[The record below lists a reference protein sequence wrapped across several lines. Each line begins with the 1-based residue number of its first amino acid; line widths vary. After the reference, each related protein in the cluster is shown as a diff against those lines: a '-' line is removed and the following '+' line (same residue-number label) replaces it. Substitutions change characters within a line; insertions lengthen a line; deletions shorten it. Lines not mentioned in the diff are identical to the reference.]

1 MRPHRSRRAIGPLL
15 ASGAALGLILSVAS
29 SGAQPPAGGGGGS
42 VRVAALKGEIDAF
55 FDREIGSHLA
65 QVPPEGPLPDRVHGA
80 LTTGQFSWA
89 TFVRAL
95 AAYAE
100 TRQTRMVAGR
110 DVVPLIA
117 RVGVSESRS
126 GSKAF
131 AQLYAALALRHFG
144 ADLSRNAI
152 WQSLSDADRAAW
164 RSLLDP
170 ARFYDPKTRRV
181 IDLPENY
188 LGVASRV
195 ATLAS
200 QMGVLEDRAFVD
212 ALLDRAAEPFT
223 RGALYADD
231 AGGSG
236 RYDRYSNEYA
246 RYVYEAAET
255 AGRPDL
261 LAALGPS
268 LRAQMRLWWDLV
280 APDGYGYPWGRSL
293 GVVSYLDTLEIVAFL
308 AKHAAFRPAPLAD
321 LASEYRLAWLWLR
334 ADYRPDTHLLSVF
347 APGRGNYSYIS
358 REREW
363 QQTAGFFGKAL
374 MAQDTLMRVLAAES
388 VGEIPEAPRLPPVAR
403 FEFFRR
409 GERPAGVWLVRQGA
423 LRFALPI
430 TSGPRPGVADY
441 LPSPHGLPGFAAP
454 VEQVM
459 PAGASFY
466 EMPDGQVLVA
476 TDGADEIAAAPD
488 GRSLRATWRRLALA
502 GGKTGAWIEPGFEVA
517 VSWRI
522 EGSTLTRSETLSA
535 SREVTIRRLW
545 WSLPSTAT
553 ERQSAPE
560 IPTALRLLG
569 RDGTLELRS
578 GGDLPLSLSIQRL
591 GDEPLGRGARGSVP
605 IHVALE
611 AADVQL
617 RPGAPRSWEV
627 AFTVSPLMQRNSR

>member
-1 MRPHRSRRAIGPLL
+1 MGSSLFVGATLCLVVPAESA
-15 ASGAALGLILSVAS
+15 GAAAPF
-29 SGAQPPAGGGGGS
+29 APAAA
-42 VRVAALKGEIDAF
+42 VVPTAALKAEVDAF
-55 FDREIGSHLA
+55 FDREIASHLA
-65 QVPPEGPLPDRVHGA
+65 QIPVEGPLPERVHGA
-80 LTTGQFSWA
+80 LTTGQFSWG

-100 TRQTRMVAGR
+100 TRGNRAVAGR

-117 RVGVSESRS
+117 RVGVSESAK

-152 WQSLSDADRAAW
+152 WQSLSEAERTAW

-170 ARFYDPKTRRV
+170 TRFYDPKTRKV

-195 ATLAS
+195 ATLAH
-200 QMGVLEDRAFVD
+200 QMGVLQDRGFVD

-223 RGALYADD
+223 GGALYADD
-231 AGGSG
+231 AGTSG

-255 AGRPDL
+255 AGRGDL
-261 LAALGPS
+261 LAALEPS
-268 LRAQMRLWWDLV
+268 LTAQMRLWWDLV

-308 AKHAAFRPAPLAD
+308 AKHAGFRPAPLAD

-334 ADYRPDTHLLSVF
+334 DDYRPDTHLLSVL

-363 QQTAGFFGKAL
+363 QQTVGFFGKAL
-374 MAQDTLMRVLAAES
+374 MAQDTLMQVLAAEG
-388 VGEIPEAPRLPPVAR
+388 VAEIPTAPRLPPVAR

-409 GERPAGVWLVRQGA
+409 GDRPAGVWLVRQGP

-430 TSGPRPGVADY
+430 TSGTKPGVADY

-454 VEQVM
+454 VEQLM
-459 PAGASFY
+459 PAATSYF

-476 TDGADEIAAAPD
+476 TDGADEIEAAPD
-488 GRSLRATWRRLALA
+488 GRSLRATWRRLAVKDA
-502 GGKTGAWIEPGFEVA
+502 RTGAWSEPGFEVA
-517 VSWRI
+517 VSWRV
-522 EGSTLTRSETLSA
+522 EGATLTRVETLTA
-535 SREVTIRRLW
+535 RREVTLRRLS
-545 WSLPSTAT
+545 WSLPSTAS
-553 ERQSAPE
+553 ERPSTP
-560 IPTALRLLG
+560 PGTTAVRLLG
-569 RDGTLELRS
+569 RDGILDLET
-578 GGDLPLSLSIQRL
+578 GGELPLALTIREHA
-591 GDEPLGRGARGSVP
+591 DEPLGRGARGAVP
-605 IHVALE
+605 IHVTLE
-611 AADVQL
+611 AADVAL
-617 RPGAPRSWEV
+617 RPGAPRTWEV
-627 AFTVSPLMQRNSR
+627 ALTASPLMQRNNR